1 MVWKRSDCK
10 ISQTSALML
19 RIISVY
25 HRMDVDRFCLSRN
38 DTIMKESRMKK
49 IFTVLLML
57 FISFPVFSQEK
68 IDKLTPQDYLAMS
81 SVSSPRMSPDGTL
94 IVYTFRKK
102 KKWDSPANYNLWL
115 ISRDATKRMQLT
127 NSDKNDWNPQWSP
140 DGSNA
145 AFLSDRSGKSQVH
158 VISLSG
164 GESRQVTFAENG
176 ADSYKWIDNTT
187 IAFVSPVPR
196 DAALV
201 KAEEEAGGGYVVG
214 TKATTSDLWIQ
225 SVSDKTDTKK
235 ITAGTYHIM
244 DMCPSPDGK
253 YFVMT
258 TSDNSDLYNQISDNM
273 VRLIDRDN
281 YELFTFKEAEAFED
295 VGFSPDSTK
304 ISFTGNTVGFSSNN
318 SLFVYNLETKELKNL
333 TEKFDPTMRSV
344 QWLDNKTITFLTLRR
359 SYTGI
364 YGVSLEDNE
373 IQALLEPYFV
383 TFDYSI
389 NSATDSLCFY
399 GTRGQNPSKLYV
411 HHCGDASSDAKPIY
425 SPNEWIE
432 EKDLATTKVIRYP
445 SFDGYTI
452 EAVLT
457 LPPGYD
463 QTKNYPLM
471 VLPHGGPDGM
481 SLDDFGFLGQIF
493 AQEGIIVFEPNFR
506 GGIGFGSEM
515 YEANR
520 GRLGD
525 IDYQD
530 IMAGVDHLI
539 AKGVADPEEL
549 LVGGWSY
556 GGYMTNWII
565 GHTDRFK
572 AAVSVAGIVNTV
584 SMYAQ
589 SDINHGELARWEF
602 KGVPTLNME
611 NFRRSSPIEYLHNC
625 KTPTLICHG
634 EEDNRV
640 PVAQAWEIYRA
651 LTDLGVEVQMVLYP
665 GAGHGISAPKQ
676 YADVMARWVE
686 WYKRFIK

>member
-1 MVWKRSDCK
+1 
-10 ISQTSALML
+10 
-19 RIISVY
+19 
-25 HRMDVDRFCLSRN
+25 
-38 DTIMKESRMKK
+38 MKK
-49 IFTVLLML
+49 IFTVWLML

-68 IDKLTPQDYLAMS
+68 TDKFTTQDFLAMS
-81 SVSSPRMSPDGTL
+81 SLSSPRMSPDGAQ
-94 IVYTFRKK
+94 IVYVFGLKE
-102 KKWDSPANYNLWL
+102 KWDSPANYNLWL
-115 ISRDATKRMQLT
+115 ISTDGTNRFQLT
-127 NSDKNDWNPQWSP
+127 NSDKSDSNPQWSP
-140 DGSNA
+140 DGSKI

-164 GESRQVTFAENG
+164 GESHQATFSENG
-176 ADSYKWIDNTT
+176 VDSYKWIDNATLAC
-187 IAFVSPVPR
+187 ISPVSR
-196 DAALV
+196 DTDLI

-214 TKATTSDLWIQ
+214 TKATTSDLWTQ
-225 SVSDKTDTKK
+225 SLTDKNDTKK
-235 ITAGTYHIM
+235 ITNGTYYIM
-244 DMCPSPDGK
+244 DMCPSPRGK

-258 TSDNSDLYNQISDNM
+258 TSDNSDLYNQITDNM

-281 YELFTFKEAEAFED
+281 NELFAFKGAEAIED
-295 VGFSPDSTK
+295 VGFSPDGTK
-304 ISFTGNTVGFSSNN
+304 ISFTGNTVGYSSNN
-318 SLFVYNLETKELKNL
+318 SLFVYDLETKELKNL

-344 QWLDNKTITFLTLRR
+344 RWLDNKTITFLTLRR

-364 YGVSLEDNE
+364 YGVSLEGND
-373 IQALLEPYFV
+373 IRPLLEPYLV

-389 NSATDSLCFY
+389 NLATDSLCFY

-411 HHCGDASSDAKPIY
+411 HHCGDAASDAKAIY
-425 SPNEWIE
+425 SPNEWIT
-432 EKDLATTKVIRYP
+432 EKDLASTRVIKYP

-457 LPPGYD
+457 LPPYYD
-463 QTKNYPLM
+463 QTKKYPMM

-481 SLDDFGFLGQIF
+481 SLDDFGLFGQLF

-525 IDYQD
+525 IDYKD

-539 AKGVADPEEL
+539 EEGVADPEKL
-549 LVGGWSY
+549 VVGGWSY

-572 AAVSVAGIVNTV
+572 AAVSVAGIANTV

-589 SDINHGELARWEF
+589 SDINHGDLARWEF
-602 KGVPTLNME
+602 KGVPVLNME
-611 NFRRSSPIEYLHNC
+611 NFRRSSPIEFFDNC
-625 KTPTLICHG
+625 TTPTLILHG
-634 EEDNRV
+634 KADERV

-676 YADVMARWVE
+676 FADVTTRWVE
-686 WYKRFIK
+686 WYKKFIE